1 MEEKQIWLTSWSKSE
16 REKQI
21 SYIKA
26 YVWNVEKNGTD
37 EPVCRA
43 ATEMQTENDLKTQRG
58 KEMVGQTE
66 SLSETNVLPYA
77 K

>member
-58 KEMVGQTE
+58 KEMVVQTE
-66 SLSETNVLPYA
+66 SLSETNLLPYA

>member
-58 KEMVGQTE
+58 KEMVVQTE